1 MTTKVKLGL
10 VLGMI
15 VIVGGVMLV
24 MTSSRS
30 EKVEEEAPAQE
41 TGVGETEVMEAK
53 APSPV
58 APAVKA
64 PAVQEGKKSVA
75 ETKALLDKAEAVF
88 RDFPY
93 KKDLEEY
100 KKIHT
105 KVFLTPE
112 ERNFR
117 KDLLNNHRAI
127 ASMKD
132 LLLVPATKPDQESM
146 QNAALDLLLEG
157 LQKSAGGEAAQVLKD
172 VVADAVVED
181 SKVDADLR
189 KSLGGIKGEILYQWS
204 SLYPQ
209 SQGDLERMLPGPSS
223 QKIWA
228 NVKAQQESNLAE
240 SAFEAGK

>member
-24 MTSSRS
+24 MTSSQS
-30 EKVEEEAPAQE
+30 EKVEEAPTQE

-53 APSPV
+53 APSPA

-64 PAVQEGKKSVA
+64 PVVQAGKKSVA
-75 ETKALLDKAEAVF
+75 ETKALLDKADVVF

-157 LQKSAGGEAAQVLKD
+157 LQKSANSEAAQVLKD
-172 VVADAVVED
+172 VVADSAVED
-181 SKVDADLR
+181 NKVDADIR